1 MTTGKRLMIKA
12 FIAND
17 SLVAAAEGR
26 SPDGSMTT
34 THHLT
39 REEGIEAAK
48 RAMIEGM
55 EPGTEATLTACLGPP
70 HCLRDDP
77 PPDVQAACTRCEV
90 IVLSMPTRAV

>member
-26 SPDGSMTT
+26 SPDGWMSYP
-34 THHLT
+34 
-39 REEGIEAAK
+39 EAESFAGIEAAK